1 MSRSLA
7 ISASPPAGDVFLNR
21 GAQEATI
28 EHADGTTSIVR
39 IDDEE
44 EVQQL
49 SERNGKAGF
58 D

>member
-1 MSRSLA
+1 MSRSIA
-7 ISASPPAGDVFLNR
+7 TSASAPAGDVFLNR

-28 EHADGTTSIVR
+28 AHADGTTSTVR